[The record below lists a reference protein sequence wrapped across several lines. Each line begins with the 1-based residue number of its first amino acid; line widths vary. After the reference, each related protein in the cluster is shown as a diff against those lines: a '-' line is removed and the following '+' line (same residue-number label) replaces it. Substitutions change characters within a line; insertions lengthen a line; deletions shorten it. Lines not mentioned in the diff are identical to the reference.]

1 MMIMMKLDATEEQIK
16 NVQEKAKLNECSS
29 HIIYGSSKIA
39 IGITGETK
47 SLSVDDFILM
57 DGVVDAMRVSKKYK
71 LASRE
76 MKNEDTIIDFDGEKI
91 GNGFLQI
98 IAGPCSVESR
108 DQIFD
113 IAGQLNE
120 MGIKFFRAGAYKPR
134 SSPYAFQGLKEK
146 GLELLAEIKKNLACK
161 LLPKPKT
168 PKHFRR

>member
-16 NVQEKAKLNECSS
+16 NVQEKAKQNECSS

-91 GNGFLQI
+91 GNGFCKLLQV
-98 IAGPCSVESR
+98 ACSVESR
-108 DQIFD
+108 DQIL
-113 IAGQLNE
+113 ISLGN
-120 MGIKFFRAGAYKPR
+120 
-134 SSPYAFQGLKEK
+134 
-146 GLELLAEIKKNLACK
+146 
-161 LLPKPKT
+161 
-168 PKHFRR
+168 